1 MSIGVFPEKCV
12 LPKQVFGLL
21 AAFGLHLGDIL
32 LRFLMRVRRHWI
44 SDFSHCNN
52 KIPDQSNL
60 KEEKCFFGLQF
71 EVQSSEQGQGGE
83 RTKSHPV
90 TLRSQSGSRKTD
102 GGAQFTFFKKKN
114 KIYFYYFLC
123 V

>member
-1 MSIGVFPEKCV
+1 MPPQQRSKLRMSIGVFPEKCV

-60 KEEKCFFGLQF
+60 KEEKCFFWLT
-71 EVQSSEQGQGGE
+71 V
-83 RTKSHPV
+83 
-90 TLRSQSGSRKTD
+90 
-102 GGAQFTFFKKKN
+102 
-114 KIYFYYFLC
+114 
-123 V
+123 